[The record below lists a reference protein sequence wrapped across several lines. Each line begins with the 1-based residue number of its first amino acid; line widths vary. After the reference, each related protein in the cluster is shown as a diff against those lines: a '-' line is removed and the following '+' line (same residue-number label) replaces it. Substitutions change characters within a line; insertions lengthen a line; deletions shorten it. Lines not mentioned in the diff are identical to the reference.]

1 MRATPDPSIQ
11 TRSRGSKPAAVAPTP
26 TSQQP
31 KHADRQTDR
40 QTGKRS
46 TTAWTTARLPP
57 PTPTSVPGLSAADPG
72 RQKRSGITEGD
83 DWPWTAVGPTRRN
96 SRWRTPMRWFDS
108 ANRILP
114 ESTHSNAG
122 LSIGASG
129 SPIAL
134 AQSEDG
140 LSQSGSRASNR

>member
-57 PTPTSVPGLSAADPG
+57 PPLQLRFQACRRQTPRNHGRRRLALVGCWPSKAQLKMAD
-72 RQKRSGITEGD
+72 
-83 DWPWTAVGPTRRN
+83 W
-96 SRWRTPMRWFDS
+96 RWFDS
-108 ANRILP
+108 ANLILS
-114 ESTHSNAG
+114 ESSHSNAG

-134 AQSEDG
+134 AQLEDG
-140 LSQSGSRASNR
+140 LSQSGSRASSPYIAT